1 MAKVGYIGLG
11 IMGAAIARNL
21 IKAGHEL
28 VVHNRS
34 QGIVAELV
42 HEGAKAAYSP
52 KEVASQVDFVFT
64 NLPDSPDVEKVVLG
78 ENGII
83 EGAHEGLIYI
93 DNSTIKP
100 ETARLVAERL
110 AAAGVAALDAPVSGG
125 DVGAKNGTLTIMV
138 GGPQD
143 AFERAASLF
152 EAMGKAWVLVGESGA
167 GQIAKVCNQIIVGAQ
182 MVGMAEALIT
192 AQKMGVNPS
201 RVVDA
206 IKGGAAQMWTLDV
219 KPPRLFA
226 GNRGPGFKAYMQH
239 KDLGICL
246 DTGRTFGI
254 PLPMTAVV
262 MQLYTAMLEMGNRE
276 LDNSA
281 VISVY
286 EALTGVTL
294 SEPLRTPPKPDP
306 VDEASMESFPG
317 SDAPGTRTRDQE

>member
-11 IMGAAIARNL
+11 IMGGSIARNL

-34 QGIVAELV
+34 QRAVDELV
-42 HEGAKAAYSP
+42 ALGATGASTP
-52 KEVASQVDFVFT
+52 KEVARQVEFVFT
-64 NLPDSPDVEKVVLG
+64 NLPDTPDVEAVVLG
-78 ENGII
+78 RDGII

-100 ETARLVAERL
+100 EAARSIAEKLL
-110 AAAGVAALDAPVSGG
+110 AVGVQALDAPVSGG

-138 GGPQD
+138 GGPEA
-143 AFERAASLF
+143 AFQKAEPLF
-152 EAMGKAWVLVGESGA
+152 QAMGKAWVLVGESGA

-192 AQKMGVNPS
+192 AQKAGVDPS

-246 DTGRTFGI
+246 DTGRTYGI

-262 MQLYTAMLEMGNRE
+262 MQLYTAMLEMGMRE
-276 LDNSA
+276 QDNSA
-281 VISVY
+281 VVGVY
-286 EALTGVTL
+286 ESLTGVKL
-294 SEPLRTPPKPDP
+294 SEPLKPTD
-306 VDEASMESFPG
+306 
-317 SDAPGTRTRDQE
+317 

>member
-11 IMGAAIARNL
+11 IMGSSIARNL
-21 IKAGHEL
+21 MKAGHEL

-34 QGIVAELV
+34 QGIVQALV
-42 HEGAKAAYSP
+42 QDGARTATSP
-52 KEVASQVDFVFT
+52 KDVASQVEFVFT
-64 NLPDSPDVEKVVLG
+64 NLPDTPDVEKVVLG
-78 ENGII
+78 KDGVI

-100 ETARLVAERL
+100 ETARAL
-110 AAAGVAALDAPVSGG
+110 AAKLAEVGILALDAPVSGG

-143 AFERAASLF
+143 AFDRAAPLF
-152 EAMGKAWVLVGESGA
+152 QAMGKAWVLVGESGA

-192 AQKMGVNPS
+192 AQKAGVDPS
-201 RVVDA
+201 RVVEA

-246 DTGRTFGI
+246 DTGKTYGI
-254 PLPMTAVV
+254 PLPMTAVIT
-262 MQLYTAMLEMGNRE
+262 QLYTAMLQMGHRE

-281 VISVY
+281 VITVY
-286 EALTGVTL
+286 EQLTGVKL
-294 SEPLRTPPKPDP
+294 SEPLKKD
-306 VDEASMESFPG
+306 
-317 SDAPGTRTRDQE
+317 

>member
-11 IMGAAIARNL
+11 IMGGSIAKNL

-34 QGIVAELV
+34 QKAVDELV
-42 HEGAKAAYSP
+42 ALGATRANSP
-52 KEVASQVDFVFT
+52 TEVARQVEFVFT
-64 NLPDSPDVEKVVLG
+64 NLPDTPDVESVVLG
-78 ENGII
+78 RDGII
-83 EGAHEGLIYI
+83 DGAHDGLIYI

-100 ETARLVAERL
+100 EAARLIAEKLL
-110 AAAGVAALDAPVSGG
+110 ATGVQALDAPVSGG

-143 AFERAASLF
+143 AFEKAEPLF
-152 EAMGKAWVLVGESGA
+152 RAMGKAWVLVGESGA

-192 AQKMGVNPS
+192 AQKAGVDPS
-201 RVVDA
+201 RMVDA

-246 DTGRTFGI
+246 DTGRTYGI

-262 MQLYTAMLEMGNRE
+262 MQLYTAMLEMGMRE
-276 LDNSA
+276 QDNSA
-281 VISVY
+281 VVGVY
-286 EALTGVTL
+286 ETLTGVKL
-294 SEPLRTPPKPDP
+294 SEPLKAD
-306 VDEASMESFPG
+306 S
-317 SDAPGTRTRDQE
+317 

>member
-21 IKAGHEL
+21 MKAGHEL

-34 QGIVAELV
+34 QQIVQQLV
-42 HEGAKAAYSP
+42 SEGATAAHSP
-52 KEVASQVDFVFT
+52 KEVAAQVEFVFT
-64 NLPDSPDVEKVVLG
+64 NLPDSPDVELVVLG
-78 ENGII
+78 PSGII
-83 EGAHEGLIYI
+83 EGAHDGLVYI

-100 ETARLVAERL
+100 ETARVLAERL
-110 AAAGVAALDAPVSGG
+110 AAVGIAALDAPVSGG
-125 DVGAKNGTLTIMV
+125 DVGARNGTLTIMV

-143 AFERAASLF
+143 AFDRAVPLF
-152 EAMGKAWVLVGESGA
+152 QAMGKAYVLVGDSGA

-182 MVGMAEALIT
+182 MTALAEALIT
-192 AQKMGVNPS
+192 AQKAGVDPS

-226 GNRGPGFKAYMQH
+226 GNRQPGFKAYMQH
-239 KDLGICL
+239 KDLGIVL
-246 DTGRTFGI
+246 DTARTYGI
-254 PLPMTAVV
+254 PLPVTAVV
-262 MQLYTAMLEMGNRE
+262 QQLYTAMLEQGNRE

-286 EALTGVTL
+286 ESLTGIHL
-294 SEPLRTPPKPDP
+294 DEPLKD
-306 VDEASMESFPG
+306 
-317 SDAPGTRTRDQE
+317 